1 MISFAAHLK
10 RQSPSM
16 SYGNGWIM
24 GENGRRWHPVLSQQ
38 VQVKES
44 RGKSWLSRAI
54 QCWSSLLPGR
64 GFRR

>member
-38 VQVKES
+38 VQAKKQ
-44 RGKSWLSRAI
+44 RGKSWLLRAI
-54 QCWSSLLPGR
+54 QCWLSFLPGR

>member
-1 MISFAAHLK
+1 MISFAARLK

-16 SYGNGWIM
+16 SYGHGWIM

-38 VQVKES
+38 VQVKEQ
-44 RGKSWLSRAI
+44 RGKAWLSRAI
-54 QCWSSLLPGR
+54 QCWSSLVPAN

>member
-38 VQVKES
+38 DQAKKK
-44 RGKSWLSRAI
+44 RGKSWLLRAI
-54 QCWSSLLPGR
+54 QCWSSLLLVR

>member
-10 RQSPSM
+10 RQSPSV

-38 VQVKES
+38 VQAKEK
-44 RGKSWLSRAI
+44 RGKSWLSKEI
-54 QCWSSLLPGR
+54 QCWSSLLQVS